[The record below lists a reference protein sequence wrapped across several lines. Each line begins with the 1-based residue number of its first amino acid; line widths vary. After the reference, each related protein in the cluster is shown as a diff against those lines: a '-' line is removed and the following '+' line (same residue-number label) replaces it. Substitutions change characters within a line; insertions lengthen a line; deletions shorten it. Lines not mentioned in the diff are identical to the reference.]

1 MEIINELSGKK
12 TIKDVQCGD
21 NVSIRDFVNLY
32 GCIIGDESKVGTFVE
47 IQNGA
52 TIGKRCKIQS
62 HTFICG
68 GVHIGDGVFVGHNV
82 SFINDVN
89 PRAIDDEGN
98 MITDQW
104 VLEETLVED
113 GAAIGTSATIM
124 AGVRIGKYATVGAGA
139 MVIHDVP
146 DYATV
151 VGNPARIISKQGG
164 RQNR

>member
-1 MEIINELSGKK
+1 MQVINELSEKK
-12 TIKDVQCGD
+12 TIRDVQCGD

-32 GCIIGDESKVGTFVE
+32 GCSIGDETKVGTFVE
-47 IQNGA
+47 IQNGV

-62 HTFICG
+62 HTFICE

-89 PRAIDDEGN
+89 PRAVDSKGN

-104 VLEETLVED
+104 TLEKTIVED

-124 AGVRIGKYATVGAGA
+124 AGVRIGKNATVGAGS
-139 MVIHDVP
+139 MVIRDVP
-146 DYATV
+146 DNVTV
-151 VGNPARIISKQGG
+151 VGNPARIISKQ
-164 RQNR
+164 